1 MPRYFFHIRQG
12 DELFTDDEGEELADL
27 NAVRNEAVE
36 SAREL
41 MADDVAQ
48 GRPSELRVF
57 EVTDE
62 HGNTVLTLPFEDAIH
77 SGSVH

>member
-12 DELFTDDEGEELADL
+12 DEVFADDEGEELADL
-27 NAVRNEAVE
+27 SAVYTEAVE

-41 MADDVAQ
+41 TADDVAQ
-48 GRPSELRVF
+48 GRPPEPRMF

-62 HGNTVLTLPFEDAIH
+62 HGNTILTLPFEDAIH
-77 SGSVH
+77 GGSVH